1 MTHRVTVDEWMRYR
15 RRLFLQARDPNDAD
29 ASVPIENIA
38 SRQQVGAAQVAAC
51 LHPHECKEDR

>member
-15 RRLFLQARDPNDAD
+15 RWLFLQARDPNDAD
-29 ASVPIENIA
+29 ASVPIGSIA
-38 SRQQVGAAQVAAC
+38 CRLQAGSMQVAC